1 MRAKSRGEEM
11 VVATAIIVTLL
22 SAALYGLSEMNMV
35 APSAPRRTR
44 GYFDDFEA

>member
-1 MRAKSRGEEM
+1 MI
-11 VVATAIIVTLL
+11 VATAIIVTLL
-22 SAALYGLSEMNMV
+22 SAALYGLSEMNMA